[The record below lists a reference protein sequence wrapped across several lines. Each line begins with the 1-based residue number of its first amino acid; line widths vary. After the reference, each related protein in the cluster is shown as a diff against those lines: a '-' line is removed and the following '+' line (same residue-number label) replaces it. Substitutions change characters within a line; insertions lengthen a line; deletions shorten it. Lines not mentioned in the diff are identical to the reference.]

1 MIPVAAPLCSE
12 DTILLN
18 CLSKPECSV
27 TAARA
32 YKGTRIATAE
42 GKGSQHDAQG
52 KVNSENRT
60 GLLHL
65 HSTAP

>member
-1 MIPVAAPLCSE
+1 MIPVAAHVCSE

-18 CLSKPECSV
+18 CLSKPQSSAA
-27 TAARA
+27 AARA
-32 YKGTRIATAE
+32 YKGTAE

-52 KVNSENRT
+52 KVNSKTRT

>member
-1 MIPVAAPLCSE
+1 MIPVAAHLCSE
-12 DTILLN
+12 DTILFN
-18 CLSKPECSV
+18 CLSKPESS
-27 TAARA
+27 AARA

-42 GKGSQHDAQG
+42 GKGNQHDAQG
-52 KVNSENRT
+52 KVNSKTRT